1 MLFVLFFCFFCWFLM
16 DLIWIFFGF
25 NWCILNFGWNF
36 LLLDMLCWKG
46 ELILRFFISWKFF
59 IVFSELFGFVFWKIF
74 VKFIIFLV
82 FLCIMFLF
90 VGIIFDGYVCIEGF
104 VYFGLVWGMIFLFLL
119 LLDDMVVY
127 VYVVYVKIIKKLI

>member
-25 NWCILNFGWNF
+25 NWCILNFSWNF
-36 LLLDMLCWKG
+36 LLLDMFCWKG
-46 ELILRFFISWKFF
+46 ELLLRFFISWKFF

-74 VKFIIFLV
+74 VKF

-127 VYVVYVKIIKKLI
+127 VYVVYVKIKKRLI